1 MVASTKDHRGAVNA
15 IMVAPRTGGEAIS
28 AGSDG
33 CCIIWDL
40 SGGGAKRRASFQSN
54 TFFKSVAYHPDES
67 QVRRPPQLAC
77 VGGAPRARPG
87 VMWWRCHRWTAPAG
101 GGEGRPEGSVRVLWA
116 WTHGRGSARWHA
128 ACGSGRVVRRRGG
141 ALRRRASCVQAV
153 TTGTD
158 RKITYWDVYDGSAVR
173 VVDASEDAAMCD
185 VAVDAAGDVIVSGG
199 AHKLVQVPPP
209 RGPCAL
215 RASSPHAHTL
225 ARCGG
230 RRGWPVVEPRKV
242 TRIMAHT
249 RPAV

>member
-116 WTHGRGSARWHA
+116 WARLRAVARCVWLGQGGPAAGRCTQAP
-128 ACGSGRVVRRRGG
+128 RVVRAGSDHRHGPQDYLLGRVRRQRCARRGRERG
-141 ALRRRASCVQAV
+141 RGHVRRRRRCRRRRHRLWRRPQARA
-153 TTGTD
+153 GT
-158 RKITYWDVYDGSAVR
+158 
-173 VVDASEDAAMCD
+173 AA
-185 VAVDAAGDVIVSGG
+185 ARPLRAACII
-199 AHKLVQVPPP
+199 AACTH
-209 RGPCAL
+209 PCAL
-215 RASSPHAHTL
+215 WRPSRVA
-225 ARCGG
+225 CG
-230 RRGWPVVEPRKV
+230 
-242 TRIMAHT
+242 
-249 RPAV
+249 